1 MFLLEGFA
9 GTGKSSTW
17 WNFYERLIEDGKRYF
32 VAVVLPPIKPFCT
45 GKMAP
50 LHLRDK
56 VEFATIH
63 SLLGLSAEIDSG
75 DRLLNL
81 RDVTKEASFA
91 FDIVLIDESSMIN
104 AELWG
109 LLQRRWRGIQM

>member
-1 MFLLEGFA
+1 
-9 GTGKSSTW
+9 
-17 WNFYERLIEDGKRYF
+17 
-32 VAVVLPPIKPFCT
+32 
-45 GKMAP
+45 MAP

-63 SLLGLSAEIDSG
+63 SLLGLSAEIDSEG
-75 DRLLNL
+75 HETFKPI
-81 RDVTKEASFA
+81 RDVTRASFAA

-109 LLQRRWRGIQM
+109 LQEAMARYTDVKVILWGTRRSYLQWIRKSRPYSPKSATHCLTQIVRYVAENQSVN